1 MPDQVARVVTVV
13 ELKILARRLAIERL
27 VQRRTDIF
35 LTFHPQ
41 TPVLADHLLRWLQ
54 AEVAAFRF
62 QSEHVV
68 CISVPEATVEARLAR
83 LKKHLQELLA
93 GASM

>member
-1 MPDQVARVVTVV
+1 VPEQVERVIAVV

-27 VQRRTDIF
+27 VQRRTDIY

-41 TPVLADHLLRWLQ
+41 TPVPADHLLHWLQ
-54 AEVAAFRF
+54 SEVATFRF

-68 CISVPEATVEARLAR
+68 CIAIPEATAEARLAR

-93 GASM
+93 GVSM